1 MTRRFALVLLAA
13 VAAACSEAVAPIE
26 PVWGK
31 VPCASC
37 GMIVG
42 DRRFAAQLLAERG
55 DRYFYDDLGCLVH
68 HLDEKKPA
76 VAGMWVREAAGDRWL
91 PARAA
96 RYVKASA
103 HTPMDFGFE
112 ARADEGVPFDAFAQ
126 QIREKRSR

>member
-42 DRRFAAQLLAERG
+42 DRRFAAQLLTERG

-68 HLDEKKPA
+68 HLDEKKST

-91 PARAA
+91 SARAA
-96 RYVKASA
+96 RYAKASA
-103 HTPMDFGFE
+103 RTPMDFGFE

-126 QIREKRSR
+126 QVREKRSR